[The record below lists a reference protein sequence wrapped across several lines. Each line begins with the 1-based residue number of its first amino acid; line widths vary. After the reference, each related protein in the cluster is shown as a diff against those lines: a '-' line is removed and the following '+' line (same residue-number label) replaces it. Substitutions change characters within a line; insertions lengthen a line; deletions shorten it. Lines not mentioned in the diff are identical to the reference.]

1 MLLHNQKHKI
11 GIVIVATNAYFI
23 LGLRL
28 VNRFN
33 NFYSGFSQIKF
44 YFFSD
49 QDPAPY
55 LHKEINI
62 SYINQKHSNWVDG
75 VNSKFKNILSLED
88 SDCDYIYFLDSD
100 TNINNPFNEWSILGD
115 LVGGEHFGNKTW
127 MKDVKNYDRNPRS
140 SAYVPYNTEL
150 PQTYYLG
157 AFFGGKKEN
166 VIEMCKVMCEWQEHN
181 KKISHEPGVN
191 DESYLNKYF
200 HYNPPKTIP
209 IEKFPFVIS
218 DKGGMHNTREPSLD
232 ISNLVEGANERKYS
246 LWDIKFN
253 KIV

>member
-1 MLLHNQKHKI
+1 MNI
-11 GIVIVATNAYFI
+11 GILILATNAFFP

-28 VNRFN
+28 INRFSH
-33 NFYSGFSQIKF
+33 FYNGSVNVSF
-44 YFFSD
+44 YFVSD
-49 QDPAPY
+49 QNPSDFIPS
-55 LHKEINI
+55 HV
-62 SYINQKHSNWVDG
+62 SYTWLEDAHSNWQDG
-75 VNSKFKNILSLED
+75 TNSKFKNLLRLKEENL
-88 SDCDYIYFLDSD
+88 DYIFYMDAD
-100 TNINNPFNEWSILGD
+100 TNVNKLFNDTWMLGEV
-115 LVGGEHFGNKTW
+115 VGAEHFGNQDW
-127 MKDVKNYDRNPRS
+127 MKDVKSFDRNPKS
-140 SAYVPYNTEL
+140 KAYVPLDTDL
-150 PQTYYLG
+150 PQTYYHG
-157 AFFGGKKEN
+157 AFFGGTKAK
-166 VIEMCKVMCEWQEHN
+166 IMEMAEVLLEWQIED
-181 KKISHEPGVN
+181 KKIPYEPGVN